1 MTPRTPIKTENLAGL
16 YDMDEMSW
24 DRAAEVLSEGA
35 FGPEPA
41 SWLGTVGPD
50 GRPHVASVGIVVHDG
65 DLYFTS
71 GPKAYKSRHLARE
84 PRATVATRLEGLD
97 LSFEGR
103 AEKVTDRGTIARV
116 AALYAAGGWPAT
128 VAEERPAITAPYMA
142 QSAGPGP
149 WDLYC
154 FRVEQVVGV
163 ATAEPYGAS
172 RWTFAAA

>member
-1 MTPRTPIKTENLAGL
+1 MTARTPIKTENLAEL

-41 SWLGTVGPD
+41 SWLGTVGAD

-71 GPKAYKSRHLARE
+71 GTKAYKTKNLERE
-84 PRATVATRLEGLD
+84 PRATIATRLDGID

-103 AEKVTDRGTIARV
+103 AAKVADRETVEAV
-116 AALYAAGGWPAT
+116 AALYAAGGWPAK
-128 VAEERPAITAPYMA
+128 VADDRPAITAPYSA

-149 WDLYC
+149 WDLYR
-154 FRVEQVVGV
+154 FTVEKVVGV
-163 ATAEPYGAS
+163 ATAEPFGAS